1 MAEIYKIQKYVKN
14 YEDFNWSDL
23 DLYQKTTIAYHIL
36 DISLLSKNFHRSV
49 RNKGIINGKSKKLSK
64 AQHDRDEISSL
75 LIIKLTL
82 KSFEENPWMTLNQI
96 IHFCKSKGG
105 RFAELSR
112 DTYERRVSSLCLS
125 GEIEKIHIKKLQE
138 SDIAKISHI
147 RNFKYA
153 YKVSTEV
160 NEIHR
165 EGEYN
170 VAKAAPLDNF
180 LINIINII
188 NLLPKNVRADLLE
201 NIKD

>member
-1 MAEIYKIQKYVKN
+1 LAEIYKIQKYVKN

-82 KSFEENPWMTLNQI
+82 KTFEENPWMTLNQI

-112 DTYERRVSSLCLS
+112 DTYERRVSSLYLS

-153 YKVSTEV
+153 YKISTEV

>member
-82 KSFEENPWMTLNQI
+82 KTFEENPWMTLNQI

-112 DTYERRVSSLCLS
+112 DTYERRVSSLYLS

-153 YKVSTEV
+153 YKISTEV